1 MAGKSS
7 LVLAAAGA
15 AAAGYGLY
23 MLMRWR
29 KYRVLFSPVFTE
41 HGVPIKK
48 KIYKVRFGKVEGE
61 NRGENPMDPPIIK
74 DDDLYWLRDD
84 KRKDHAVIAH
94 LNRENAYFEHKFKP
108 LRGMQAAIYKE
119 FVSHTKETDEEVPYA
134 HGPYVYYARSVKGL
148 SYPIHC
154 RKSRKAGTNEPMG
167 EEQIVLD
174 HNILGKG
181 KSHCDVQQVEMSPDH
196 TLLAFTVD
204 LTGYETYDII
214 VRDLATGI
222 EKEKVEGCAGQVVW
236 GKTNAEFFYTTMD
249 EEHRPHKVWRH
260 KLGQPQTQDECL
272 LVEDDELFWLD
283 IDKTCSGRFL
293 VMDSGSPTRSE
304 VHLLDIE
311 ASGATIQ
318 QVQVRSEDHRYSV
331 EHWGDHLY
339 IITNTDGCINSKL
352 MQTPVKAMGKSNWKD
367 VMPYEKTTK
376 LDYLVCFEKHV
387 VINGRSNGLKMCKFM
402 DMTTGKVTDLKL
414 DEECYDT
421 YPKKNREWKTP
432 VFRYGYSSMVTPHST
447 FEYDMTTGQK
457 KLLKEQTVPDYDRTL
472 YCAERVFAK
481 AKDGTTVPISLVY
494 RKDCRYAKHKQ
505 PSPMMLYGYGSY
517 GICIDPSFDSKCIS
531 YLDRGMIFAIAHV
544 RGGGEMGRHWYEKEG
559 KYLNKMNT
567 FTDFCDCA
575 EFLINSGYTRACELA
590 ISGRSAGGLLMGTVI
605 NLRPDLF
612 KCAVAG
618 VPFVD
623 IMVTMSDPSIP
634 LTITEWEE
642 WGNPNEK
649 KYFDYMMS
657 YSPVDNVKRNT
668 YPSLLITAGL
678 NDPRVPYWEPAK
690 WVARLREAQKDNSVP
705 MLLKTDMSSGHF
717 SASDRYKLME
727 ERSIEYAF
735 VAEQL
740 GCTGLMPIV
749 GKDAYII

>member
-1 MAGKSS
+1 LKSSRKKELEAADCGDFSSPTRGQLAAAKIHRPLACISAAAAVLVDCTAALFRPESLRSALLVPLTNPRRTNAADADPNGQRADAADVLSRVPRRTPESARGTSLRGCLQHVVALSKMAGKSS
-7 LVLAAAGA
+7 VVLAAAGA
-15 AAAGYGLY
+15 VAAGYGLY

-181 KSHCDVQQVEMSPDH
+181 KSHCDVQQVETSPDH

-304 VHLLDIE
+304 VRLLDIE
-311 ASGATIQ
+311 TPGATIQ
-318 QVQVRSEDHRYSV
+318 QVQARSEDHRYSV
-331 EHWGDHLY
+331 EHWGDNLY

-352 MQTPVKAMGKSNWKD
+352 MQTPVKAMGK
-367 VMPYEKTTK
+367 
-376 LDYLVCFEKHV
+376 
-387 VINGRSNGLKMCKFM
+387 R
-402 DMTTGKVTDLKL
+402 
-414 DEECYDT
+414 
-421 YPKKNREWKTP
+421 
-432 VFRYGYSSMVTPHST
+432 
-447 FEYDMTTGQK
+447 
-457 KLLKEQTVPDYDRTL
+457 
-472 YCAERVFAK
+472 
-481 AKDGTTVPISLVY
+481 
-494 RKDCRYAKHKQ
+494 
-505 PSPMMLYGYGSY
+505 
-517 GICIDPSFDSKCIS
+517 
-531 YLDRGMIFAIAHV
+531 
-544 RGGGEMGRHWYEKEG
+544 
-559 KYLNKMNT
+559 
-567 FTDFCDCA
+567 
-575 EFLINSGYTRACELA
+575 
-590 ISGRSAGGLLMGTVI
+590 
-605 NLRPDLF
+605 
-612 KCAVAG
+612 
-618 VPFVD
+618 
-623 IMVTMSDPSIP
+623 
-634 LTITEWEE
+634 
-642 WGNPNEK
+642 
-649 KYFDYMMS
+649 
-657 YSPVDNVKRNT
+657 
-668 YPSLLITAGL
+668 
-678 NDPRVPYWEPAK
+678 
-690 WVARLREAQKDNSVP
+690 
-705 MLLKTDMSSGHF
+705 
-717 SASDRYKLME
+717 
-727 ERSIEYAF
+727 
-735 VAEQL
+735 
-740 GCTGLMPIV
+740 
-749 GKDAYII
+749 